1 MKTSLLI
8 KSTLFLFLG
17 LSLFSIKATAQD
29 PNFHIY
35 LAFGQSNM
43 EGNAR
48 LQPEDTV
55 GVDPRFKVLEAV
67 DCSTLNRTRN
77 TWYTAVPPLSR
88 CRTGLTPTDYFG
100 RTMVANLP
108 KNIRVGV
115 VNVSVAGC
123 KIEAFDKDNFQAYVD
138 TSADWLKNIVKEYDG
153 NPYAR
158 LVELGKLAQKD
169 GVIKGIL
176 LHQGESNTGDTEWPR
191 KVKAVYDN
199 LIKDLNL
206 KASEVPLLAG
216 EVVNEDQEGR
226 CASMNKII
234 ATLPQTI
241 PNSYVISSKGCT
253 DGPDNLHFNSEGY
266 KKLGK
271 RYAVKMLALSGI
283 TIPDPE

>member
-55 GVDPRFKVLEAV
+55 GVDPRFKELEAV

-123 KIEAFDKDNFQAYVD
+123 KIEAFDKR
-138 TSADWLKNIVKEYDG
+138 S
-153 NPYAR
+153 
-158 LVELGKLAQKD
+158 
-169 GVIKGIL
+169 
-176 LHQGESNTGDTEWPR
+176 
-191 KVKAVYDN
+191 
-199 LIKDLNL
+199 
-206 KASEVPLLAG
+206 
-216 EVVNEDQEGR
+216 
-226 CASMNKII
+226 
-234 ATLPQTI
+234 
-241 PNSYVISSKGCT
+241 
-253 DGPDNLHFNSEGY
+253 
-266 KKLGK
+266 
-271 RYAVKMLALSGI
+271 
-283 TIPDPE
+283 